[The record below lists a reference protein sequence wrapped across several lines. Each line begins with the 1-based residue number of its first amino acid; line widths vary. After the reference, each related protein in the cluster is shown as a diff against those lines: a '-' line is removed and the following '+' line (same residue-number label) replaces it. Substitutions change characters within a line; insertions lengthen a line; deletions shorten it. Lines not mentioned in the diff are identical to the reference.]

1 MIGVAPY
8 QSRPYS
14 DTKTLCDY
22 LLACM
27 QADDDVDVDIYMKHL
42 AILVCYQIHTTN
54 LLLGKNFCTLEEV
67 CEGELST
74 IAYLLQQL

>member
-27 QADDDVDVDIYMKHL
+27 QADDDVDVDI
-42 AILVCYQIHTTN
+42 AIYEAFGYSGMLPNPY
-54 LLLGKNFCTLEEV
+54 
-67 CEGELST
+67 
-74 IAYLLQQL
+74 Y